1 MPRRPVSAK
10 RPRLQRVPSLPRR
23 PTAPAR
29 STRFRTAHLIATLHR
44 VSEVLETV
52 VEADQAAWAALVALT
67 AGEGLGFNRAFL
79 LLLQGEELRGLFG
92 VGPRSREEAAAVW
105 AEIRQREVRP
115 LEKLAR
121 PDPLAVE
128 GERTRHTDLL
138 ARLSHTVANGCA
150 GWRRAFV
157 GRANHPNPCVRHWI
171 GVLDSEAL
179 AVLPMMSSEG
189 PWGVVIADNFVTRAP
204 IVPATLEAAQTIVH
218 ALRAALERTRLL
230 DSLHEEQRRLVAAEH
245 ATTLL
250 ETARTLA
257 HDLKN
262 PLALAGG
269 LARELLNAPLPAGDS
284 LFKHLAII
292 AAAVQQAEER
302 LAQLADG
309 LASQV
314 SKVSLAAL
322 EVGEVVDRVAAAFR
336 PLADSRG
343 IRLVF
348 YRPARALV
356 AVAEPSLLE
365 RCVENLIGNGLEA
378 LREAR
383 TPSPVLRVAVF
394 ENADEVNVEIADNGP
409 PLPGLL
415 RADPFSGALS
425 GPRSGTGLGLVS
437 VRRLV
442 DAMSGRVE
450 YDEREPG
457 WVRFTVH
464 LRRSG

>member
-1 MPRRPVSAK
+1 VARRLMRSQRPRPVRATAPLRRP
-10 RPRLQRVPSLPRR
+10 
-23 PTAPAR
+23 PASSR
-29 STRFRTAHLIATLHR
+29 SIRFRTARLIATLHR

-79 LLLQGEELRGLFG
+79 LLLHGEELQGAFG
-92 VGPRSREEAAAVW
+92 VGPRSRDEAAALW
-105 AEIRQREVRP
+105 AEIHQRDLRP
-115 LEKLAR
+115 LERLAR
-121 PDPLAVE
+121 PDPQVVE
-128 GERTRHTDLL
+128 GERSRHAALL
-138 ARLSHTVANGCA
+138 SRLSHEVANGCA

-157 GRANHPNPCVRHWI
+157 GRANHPNLCVRHWI
-171 GVLDSEAL
+171 AVLDSEAL
-179 AVLPMMSSEG
+179 AVLPMMSSDG

-204 IVPATLEAAQTIVH
+204 IFPATLEAAQTIVH

-230 DSLHEEQRRLVAAEH
+230 DSLHEEQHRLLAAEH

-269 LARELLNAPLPAGDS
+269 LARELLGAPPPAGDA

-292 AAAVQQAEER
+292 AAAVQRAEER

-314 SKVSLAAL
+314 SKVSLSSL
-322 EVGEVVDRVAAAFR
+322 DVGQVVGRAAAAFQ

-343 IRLVF
+343 IRVLF
-348 YRPARALV
+348 YRPARELLAI
-356 AVAEPSLLE
+356 AEPSLLE
-365 RCVENLIGNGLEA
+365 RCVENLLGNGLEA
-378 LREAR
+378 LRETR
-383 TPSPVLRVAVF
+383 PPSPVIRVAVF
-394 ENADEVNVEIADNGP
+394 SRGDEIHVEIADNGP
-409 PLPGLL
+409 PLPGVL
-415 RADPFSGALS
+415 RADPFSGALA
-425 GPRSGTGLGLVS
+425 GHRTGTGLGLVS

-442 DAMSGRVE
+442 DAMGGRVE
-450 YDEREPG
+450 YDEMEPG
-457 WVRFTVH
+457 WVRFTVY